1 MVERAGERQPL
12 WFAQAWEL
20 LRERLDA
27 IEQRQEAQGD
37 KLSEIHQET
46 RRTNGRVSHT
56 EKQLDKHLDEHSKRS
71 SENRQHIHGFIL
83 AIVGAFIGVAGGGVV
98 VTALSGG
105 FH

>member
-1 MVERAGERQPL
+1 MPERAGDRQPP

-27 IEQRQEAQGD
+27 IEQRQESQGE

-46 RRTNGRVSHT
+46 RRTNGRLTHT
-56 EKQLDKHLDEHSKRS
+56 EKQLDKHLDEHSQRRS
-71 SENRQHIHGFIL
+71 ERSQHIHGFIL
-83 AIVGAFIGVAGGGVV
+83 AIVGAFIGVAGGGVI
-98 VTALSGG
+98 VTALTGG